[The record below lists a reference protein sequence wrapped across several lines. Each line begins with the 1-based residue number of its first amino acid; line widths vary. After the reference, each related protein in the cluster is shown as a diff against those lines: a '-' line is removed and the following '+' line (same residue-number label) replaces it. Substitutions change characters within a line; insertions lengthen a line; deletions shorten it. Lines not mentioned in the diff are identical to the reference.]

1 MVHTSDVYPFIK
13 TKLRPKRSGR
23 KNLSSSFVMQ
33 NPRYKFKRETFV
45 QSIFMMFFFGNLTD
59 KRADVDHLLYDTT
72 SLSN

>member
-1 MVHTSDVYPFIK
+1 
-13 TKLRPKRSGR
+13 
-23 KNLSSSFVMQ
+23 MQ